1 MRIISGTA
9 KNFGSYKELKFNFN
23 EQGLALIQGA
33 TGSGKSTL
41 CDLVPWVLYG
51 KTAKGGAA
59 DEVIS
64 WGNKDMTKAVI
75 TIELGL
81 KRTMEV
87 TRVRAKGKN
96 DLYFSLYDKSIYNR
110 GEVIPNPRGKDLADT
125 QKLIN
130 SLIGIDYDTYM
141 SGAYFHEFSKTA
153 AFFISSAKERRA
165 ICEQIV
171 DLTLPKKI
179 QAELVIKKKDAKK
192 EVEAAQG
199 KLVRSQIA
207 LDFLTDTI
215 YRLSAYETLYIN
227 ERSQKIRD
235 YKKLRDT
242 FEETQSKTLI
252 GLHKDIQDIE
262 IAIGKN
268 KANIDY
274 QVIAY
279 NERKI
284 KELQHKQDK
293 AGICPTCG
301 GPVDHSKNNDLQ
313 KLILK
318 YNLDKQQMATEAK
331 ELSQLTKELG
341 LVKATILFETNRDN
355 TYHTMIADLKLEKNP
370 YTEQL
375 DMETISLAKVVAE
388 ETLLSDKLAA
398 AKSHL
403 ADLELLSEVT
413 DTLRS
418 RTIIN
423 TIDQV
428 QDNTNKLLS
437 THFDAEL
444 TVNFEVVDAD
454 KLEVSIYKDANL
466 CVYTQL
472 SKGQR
477 QLLKLCFGL
486 SIMKAVSNN
495 NAVKF
500 NSIFLDESLDGLDD
514 NLKIKSY
521 TLLQTLALE
530 YGSVFIVEHNEAL
543 KSLFPNRF
551 IVTNTNG
558 ESTIEKS

>member
-1 MRIISGTA
+1 MKIVKA
-9 KNFGSYKELKFNFN
+9 NVFNFGSYKELEFNFN

-41 CDLVPWVLYG
+41 CDIIPWILFS
-51 KTAKGGAA
+51 KTAKNGSV

-64 WGNKDMTKAVI
+64 WGALGP
-75 TIELGL
+75 TIGTIDLLVNGE
-81 KRTMEV
+81 KISVRRT
-87 TRVRAKGKN
+87 RGGKTGN
-96 DLYFSLYDKSIYNR
+96 DLEYTLDKRESL
-110 GEVIPNPRGKDLADT
+110 RGKDLADT

-171 DLTLPKKI
+171 DLSLPKKI
-179 QAELVIKKKDAKK
+179 QAELVTKKKDAKK
-192 EVEAAQG
+192 EVEIEVTQLTKAQDRVG
-199 KLVRSQIA
+199 YIA
-207 LDFLTDTI
+207 DNLEE
-215 YRLSAYETLYIN
+215 LSRQESTYLN
-227 ERSQKIRD
+227 EVSQKTKS

-274 QVIAY
+274 QGIAY

-301 GPVDHSKNNDLQ
+301 GPEDHSKNNDLQ

-331 ELSQLTKELG
+331 ELSQLTKELR
-341 LVKATILFETNRDN
+341 LVKATILFETNRGN
-355 TYHTMIADLKLEKNP
+355 PYHTMLSDLKTAKNP
-370 YTEQL
+370 YAEQL
-375 DMETISLAKVVAE
+375 ENNTIGLAKVIAQ
-388 ETLLSDKLAA
+388 ETIRSDKLVA

-403 ADLELLSEVT
+403 ADLDLLSEVT

-454 KLEVSIYKDANL
+454 KLEVTIYKDANL

-530 YGSVFIVEHNEAL
+530 YGSVFVVEHNEAL
-543 KSLFPNRF
+543 KSLFPNRL